1 MWEITQLIAIVAVRN
16 GQEVAMLL
24 DLAKRI
30 SLRSRNNMRLRSW
43 GGVLAAVFV
52 VIGGLD
58 IISTNAALA
67 AGHFEGNPLIRS
79 LQADMGSW
87 WSLPKMAFH
96 LLLAYLILWIPSKR
110 MLATGSLVSVAYL
123 LLLVNNFYFA
133 GWPL

>member
-1 MWEITQLIAIVAVRN
+1 MFF
-16 GQEVAMLL
+16 

-30 SLRSRNNMRLRSW
+30 SFRSRSDARLRYW
-43 GGVLAAVFV
+43 GRVLAAVFV
-52 VIGGLD
+52 IIGGLD
-58 IISTNAALA
+58 IVSTNAALG
-67 AGHFEGNPLIRS
+67 AGHFEGNPLMRW

-110 MLATGSLVSVAYL
+110 MLATGSLVSAAYL

-133 GWPL
+133 GSPQ

>member
-1 MWEITQLIAIVAVRN
+1 MWEITQLVAIVAVRN

-30 SLRSRNNMRLRSW
+30 SLRSRNNMRLRYW
-43 GGVLAAVFV
+43 GRVLAAVFV

-110 MLATGSLVSVAYL
+110 MLATGALVSAAYL

>member
-1 MWEITQLIAIVAVRN
+1 MFF
-16 GQEVAMLL
+16 

-30 SLRSRNNMRLRSW
+30 SLRSRSDLRLRCW
-43 GGVLAAVFV
+43 GRVLAAVFV

-58 IISTNAALA
+58 LVSTNAALA
-67 AGHFEGNPLIRS
+67 AGHVEGNPLIRS
-79 LQADMGSW
+79 LQADMGTW

-110 MLATGSLVSVAYL
+110 MLATGALVSAAYF

>member
-1 MWEITQLIAIVAVRN
+1 MF
-16 GQEVAMLL
+16 L

-30 SLRSRNNMRLRSW
+30 SLRSRNNVRLRYW
-43 GGVLAAVFV
+43 GRVLAAVFV

-67 AGHFEGNPLIRS
+67 AGHFEGNPLVRS

-110 MLATGSLVSVAYL
+110 MLATGSLVSAAYL

>member
-1 MWEITQLIAIVAVRN
+1 MF
-16 GQEVAMLL
+16 L

-30 SLRSRNNMRLRSW
+30 SRRSRNDLRLRYW
-43 GGVLAAVFV
+43 GRVLAAVFV

-58 IISTNAALA
+58 LVSSNAALA
-67 AGHFEGNPLIRS
+67 AGHSEGNPLVRS

-87 WSLPKMAFH
+87 WSLAKTAFH

-110 MLATGSLVSVAYL
+110 MLATGSLVSAAYVV
-123 LLLVNNFYFA
+123 LLVNNFYWA

>member
-30 SLRSRNNMRLRSW
+30 SLRSRNNVRLRYW
-43 GGVLAAVFV
+43 GRVLAAVFV

-110 MLATGSLVSVAYL
+110 MLATGSLVSAAYL

>member
-1 MWEITQLIAIVAVRN
+1 MWEITQLVAIVAVRN

-30 SLRSRNNMRLRSW
+30 SLRSRNNMRLRYW
-43 GGVLAAVFV
+43 GRVLAAVFV

-67 AGHFEGNPLIRS
+67 AGHFEGNPLVRS

-110 MLATGSLVSVAYL
+110 MLATGSLVSAAYL

>member
-1 MWEITQLIAIVAVRN
+1 MWEITQLVAIVSVWSR
-16 GQEVAMLL
+16 QEVTVFL

-30 SLRSRNNMRLRSW
+30 SLRSRNNLRLRYL
-43 GGVLAAVFV
+43 GRVLAAVFV
-52 VIGGLD
+52 IIGGLD
-58 IISTNAALA
+58 VVSTNAALG
-67 AGHFEGNPLIRS
+67 AGHFEGNPLVRS
-79 LQADMGSW
+79 LQADMGTW

-110 MLATGSLVSVAYL
+110 MLAIGSLVSAAYL

>member
-30 SLRSRNNMRLRSW
+30 SLRSRNNMRLRYW
-43 GGVLAAVFV
+43 GRVLAAVFV

-67 AGHFEGNPLIRS
+67 AGPFEGNPLVRS
-79 LQADMGSW
+79 LQADMGTW

-110 MLATGSLVSVAYL
+110 MLATGSLVSAAYL

>member
-1 MWEITQLIAIVAVRN
+1 MF
-16 GQEVAMLL
+16 L

-30 SLRSRNNMRLRSW
+30 SLRSRKDLRLRYW
-43 GGVLAAVFV
+43 GRVLAAVFV

-58 IISTNAALA
+58 LVSTNAALA
-67 AGHFEGNPLIRS
+67 AGHFEGNPLVRS

-87 WSLPKMAFH
+87 WSLPKMGFH

-110 MLATGSLVSVAYL
+110 MLATGLLVTTAYL

-133 GWPL
+133 GWAQ

>member
-1 MWEITQLIAIVAVRN
+1 MF
-16 GQEVAMLL
+16 L
-24 DLAKRI
+24 DLARSI
-30 SLRSRNNMRLRSW
+30 ALRSRNNARLRYW
-43 GGVLAAVFV
+43 GRVLALVFV

-58 IISTNAALA
+58 IVSTNAALA
-67 AGHFEGNPLIRS
+67 AGHVESNPLMRW

-110 MLATGSLVSVAYL
+110 MLATGSLVSAAYL
-123 LLLVNNFYFA
+123 LLLVNNFYWA